1 MKRSLGTLA
10 VTGLLAVSSIVGV
23 APAAAAEVIS
33 DTTITYDN
41 QFFGPSNACGEAGNI
56 YLNGAIRIRIW
67 DNGHLSVQ
75 GLVKATDLA
84 ADGSVIARQVQTY
97 NEQLTAGGTHI
108 VQSNTTAVCR
118 GSGVLVSLHSGL
130 TIDANGQVHLH
141 GA

>member
-1 MKRSLGTLA
+1 MKLSLGTLA
-10 VTGLLAVSSIVGV
+10 ISGLLALSSIVG
-23 APAAAAEVIS
+23 ATPASAAAVVS
-33 DTTITYDN
+33 DTTIVYDN
-41 QFFGPSNACGEAGNI
+41 VLFGPSTACGEAGNI
-56 YLNGAIRIRIW
+56 YLNGEIRIRVW

-97 NEQLTAGGTHI
+97 NEQLTAGGTHT
-108 VQSNTTAVCR
+108 VQANTQAVCR
-118 GSGVLVSLHSGL
+118 GSGVLVSLHTGF